1 MKKDRLLNPH
11 ILEAV
16 ASLGHTEYFVIA
28 DCGLPIPKGVNVVDI
43 SLTAGV
49 PSFTDTLKTVNSE
62 LVSESYIVASEIET
76 VNPSKLAEIKE
87 ILGEM
92 PYTSVPHEEF
102 KKLLADAKCVVR
114 TGETSSYANII
125 LIGGVNF

>member
-16 ASLGHTEYFVIA
+16 ASLGHTEYLVIA
-28 DCGLPIPKGVNVVDI
+28 DCGLPVQKGVKVVDI
-43 SLTAGV
+43 SLTAGI
-49 PSFTDTLKTVNSE
+49 PAFTDVLKAVNSE
-62 LVSESYIVASEIET
+62 LVSESYIVAEEIVS
-76 VNPSKLAEIKE
+76 VNPAKLAEIKA
-87 ILGEM
+87 EM
-92 PYTSVPHEEF
+92 GALPCKIVPHEEF
-102 KKLLADAKCVVR
+102 KKLVADAKCVIR

>member
-16 ASLGHTEYFVIA
+16 ASLGHTEYFCIA
-28 DCGLPIPKGVNVVDI
+28 DCGLPVPKGVKVVDI
-43 SLTAGV
+43 SLTAGK
-49 PSFTDTLKTVNSE
+49 PSFTDTLEAINSE

-76 VNPSKLAEIKE
+76 INPSKLAEIKG
-87 ILGEM
+87 ILGDM
-92 PYTSVPHEEF
+92 PYKTVPHEEF
-102 KKLLADAKCVVR
+102 KKLLANAKCVVR

>member
-1 MKKDRLLNPH
+1 MKKDRILNPH
-11 ILEAV
+11 ILEEI

-28 DCGLPIPKGVNVVDI
+28 DCGLPVQKGVKVVDI
-43 SLTAGV
+43 SLTAGI
-49 PSFTDTLKTVNSE
+49 PSFMDVLKAVNAE

-87 ILGEM
+87 ELGEM
-92 PYTSVPHEEF
+92 KSRSVPHEEF
-102 KKLLADAKCVVR
+102 KKLVGNAKCVIR

-125 LIGGVNF
+125 LVGGVNF

>member
-16 ASLGHTEYFVIA
+16 ASLGHTEYFCIA
-28 DCGLPIPKGVNVVDI
+28 DCGLPIPKGVKVVDI
-43 SLTAGV
+43 SLTAGI
-49 PSFTDTLKTVNSE
+49 PSFTDVLKAVNKE

-76 VNPSKLAEIKE
+76 VNPAKLAEIRDE
-87 ILGEM
+87 LGDM
-92 PYTSVPHEEF
+92 PYKTVPHEEF
-102 KKLLADAKCVVR
+102 KKLLVNAKCVVR